1 MGGALG
7 PWKGHRGVRRCR
19 LPRTCL
25 LSEALMC
32 PFPLTD
38 ISKQIGQIRSS
49 CGHVGPPP
57 RGPGRRARGRSA
69 ADRVPAP
76 HRCLGRGQAA
86 APGRH
91 PPVPALADRLARA
104 GRPVRE
110 TGPAGPEAPSADRSA
125 LRSMTDTLREEAG
138 GVSAGGKPR
147 QAGSGHPA
155 AVLRPRRPVP
165 RPGDA
170 GPVGEAEPPSC
181 QVDALRGLL
190 HATPA
195 HLAAVSGVL
204 APAAVPGVTAPS
216 APPGRP
222 AR

>member
-1 MGGALG
+1 M
-7 PWKGHRGVRRCR
+7 
-19 LPRTCL
+19 
-25 LSEALMC
+25 
-32 PFPLTD
+32 
-38 ISKQIGQIRSS
+38 
-49 CGHVGPPP
+49 HVGPPL
-57 RGPGRRARGRSA
+57 GGLADALAGVRRLTESRRRIGASDAARRL
-69 ADRVPAP
+69 
-76 HRCLGRGQAA
+76 HRAGT
-86 APGRH
+86 